1 MDDVEAKGQV
11 RKLHGWAL
19 SPEAQGTLKL
29 VLQYEPEPDE
39 AGERGE
45 LVELLL
51 PPEAALYLADELS
64 RQARRTLESQSREHP
79 DLA

>member
-19 SPEAQGTLKL
+19 SPEAQGALKL
-29 VLQYEPEPDE
+29 VLRYEPEPAE
-39 AGERGE
+39 TGEPGE

-51 PPEAALYLADELS
+51 PPEAALYLADELN
-64 RQARRTLESQSREHP
+64 RQARRTLESLAREHP